1 MKITGDQFLIKKIN
15 KSIVFDHIIHHAPL
29 SRARISELAGL
40 NKSTV
45 STLVNELIEDQ
56 MVYEIGTGQSSGGRK
71 PVLLLFNNLAG
82 YAVGVDLGVNYILT
96 VLTDLQGNVIN
107 ETTAPLS
114 DLKFEA
120 VLAQLISCIRTIVQP
135 APLSAYGIVGIGI
148 GVPGT
153 VDDGVVLFAPNLG
166 WENVNLREIIFNEFQ
181 VPVTIDNEA
190 NAGAVGE
197 KEFGAGI
204 SAANLVYLSVGI
216 GIGTGIIIKNEL
228 YRGASGLSGEMG
240 HFSIEMNGP
249 LCPCGNRGCWELYAS
264 EKALLEQAEHRLGPG
279 GNRLGPTGSQPS
291 LSGHRELEDLITLAK
306 QGNSDVIELFAVIG
320 NHLGIGIT
328 NILHVFNPELIIIG
342 NRLTAAEEWLL
353 DAIQSSIRNRSL
365 TYSRREPRIQFSTL
379 GTRSAVLGAAYF
391 AISNF
396 FAITKVSVE

>member
-1 MKITGDQFLIKKIN
+1 MKKIN
-15 KSIVFDHIIHHAPL
+15 KSIVFDQIVHHAPL

-45 STLVNELIEDQ
+45 STLVSELIEDQ
-56 MVYEIGTGQSSGGRK
+56 MVYEIGTGQSSGGRR

-107 ETTAPLS
+107 ETKVPLS
-114 DLKFEA
+114 DSNFEA
-120 VLAQLISCIRTIVQP
+120 VLTQLISSIKIIVQS
-135 APLSAYGIVGIGI
+135 ARLSVYGIVGIGI
-148 GVPGT
+148 GVPGI
-153 VDDGVVLFAPNLG
+153 VDDGVVLFAPHLG
-166 WENVNLREIIFNEFQ
+166 WENVNLRESIFNEFQ

-197 KEFGAGI
+197 KEFGAGT

-228 YRGASGLSGEMG
+228 YRGASGLAGEMG

-264 EKALLEQAEHRLGPG
+264 EKALLEQAEKRLGPFENQLSSSG
-279 GNRLGPTGSQPS
+279 DRLSPTENQLS
-291 LSGHRELEDLITLAK
+291 LFGHRELEDLIHMAK
-306 QGNSDVIELFAVIG
+306 QGNSDVIEMFAIIG
-320 NHLGIGIT
+320 EHLGIGIT
-328 NILHVFNPELIIIG
+328 NILHTFNPELIIIG
-342 NRLTAAEEWLL
+342 NRLTAAEDWLL
-353 DAIQSSIRNRSL
+353 DAIQLSVRNRSI
-365 TYSRREPRIQFSTL
+365 TYSRRQPQIQFSTL